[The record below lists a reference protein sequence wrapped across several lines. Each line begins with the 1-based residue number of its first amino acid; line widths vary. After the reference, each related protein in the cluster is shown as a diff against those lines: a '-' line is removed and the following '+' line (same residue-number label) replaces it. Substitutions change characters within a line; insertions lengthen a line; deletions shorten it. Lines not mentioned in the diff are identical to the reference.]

1 MAPITTISAGQA
13 LYEATCAVCHGEDL
27 RGTSLGPSFLSR
39 VYEPDHHGDGAFV
52 VAVTRG
58 APQHHWEFGPMPPV
72 EGLSLDDIAAITGY
86 VRSIQET
93 EGFDG

>member
-1 MAPITTISAGQA
+1 
-13 LYEATCAVCHGEDL
+13 
-27 RGTSLGPSFLSR
+27 
-39 VYEPDHHGDGAFV
+39 
-52 VAVTRG
+52 
-58 APQHHWEFGPMPPV
+58 MPPV